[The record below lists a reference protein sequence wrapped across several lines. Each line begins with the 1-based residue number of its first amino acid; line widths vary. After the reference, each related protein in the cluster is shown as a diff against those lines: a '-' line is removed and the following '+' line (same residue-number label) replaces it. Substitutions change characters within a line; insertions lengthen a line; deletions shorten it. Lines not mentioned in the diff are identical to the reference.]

1 MLRHAALRL
10 RPVGARP
17 RVLLPPG
24 GTRASAARSGGSG
37 ARQGSLRR
45 IATAR
50 PRPLTLPQ
58 SRAPKLLPLAR
69 RAARPLSSTPP
80 PLEEEEQA
88 PASASERIQHFVSN
102 LTVADAAR
110 YGTYAAGG
118 FGVYMVSKGVLGTIN
133 TLLHLPPTTVAK
145 YGFYSGFLVASAT
158 AVAMRQAWL
167 AIHIRPEFVYREA
180 LAMIRR
186 SQAVIDH
193 LGTPYPS
200 AVPLR
205 TYNLDGG
212 NFFPGGALG
221 VQWKPPRVVM
231 MFAVEG
237 AKEEGIV
244 YLECLK
250 NLNGRLHFTFVGVD
264 VCDVDETRLIV
275 HGSDERM
282 TEKADHLQKLIDF
295 KKDNSPPKE

>member
-10 RPVGARP
+10 RPVGAR
-17 RVLLPPG
+17 RTLLLPPG
-24 GTRASAARSGGSG
+24 ASAARSGGIA

-50 PRPLTLPQ
+50 LRPLTLPQ
-58 SRAPKLLPLAR
+58 NRAPKLPPLAC
-69 RAARPLSSTPP
+69 RATARPLSSTPP
-80 PLEEEEQA
+80 VEEEEKA
-88 PASASERIQHFVSN
+88 PAAASERIQHFISN

>member
-24 GTRASAARSGGSG
+24 GARASAARSGGSG
-37 ARQGSLRR
+37 ARQGALRR

-58 SRAPKLLPLAR
+58 SRAPKLLPPAC

-80 PLEEEEQA
+80 PLEEEEKA

>member
-1 MLRHAALRL
+1 MAWRCA
-10 RPVGARP
+10 PDS
-17 RVLLPPG
+17 LLDFHTG
-24 GTRASAARSGGSG
+24 
-37 ARQGSLRR
+37 
-45 IATAR
+45 
-50 PRPLTLPQ
+50 
-58 SRAPKLLPLAR
+58 
-69 RAARPLSSTPP
+69 
-80 PLEEEEQA
+80 
-88 PASASERIQHFVSN
+88 
-102 LTVADAAR
+102 
-110 YGTYAAGG
+110 
-118 FGVYMVSKGVLGTIN
+118 
-133 TLLHLPPTTVAK
+133 
-145 YGFYSGFLVASAT
+145 
-158 AVAMRQAWL
+158 QAWL

-264 VCDVDETRLIV
+264 VCDIAETRLIV

>member
-1 MLRHAALRL
+1 
-10 RPVGARP
+10 
-17 RVLLPPG
+17 
-24 GTRASAARSGGSG
+24 
-37 ARQGSLRR
+37 
-45 IATAR
+45 
-50 PRPLTLPQ
+50 
-58 SRAPKLLPLAR
+58 
-69 RAARPLSSTPP
+69 
-80 PLEEEEQA
+80 
-88 PASASERIQHFVSN
+88 
-102 LTVADAAR
+102 
-110 YGTYAAGG
+110 
-118 FGVYMVSKGVLGTIN
+118 
-133 TLLHLPPTTVAK
+133 
-145 YGFYSGFLVASAT
+145 
-158 AVAMRQAWL
+158 
-167 AIHIRPEFVYREA
+167 
-180 LAMIRR
+180 MIRR

-237 AKEEGIV
+237 AK
-244 YLECLK
+244 

-264 VCDVDETRLIV
+264 VCDIAETRLIV

>member
-10 RPVGARP
+10 RPVGPRP
-17 RVLLPPG
+17 RVLLPCPG
-24 GTRASAARSGGSG
+24 ASAARPGASA
-37 ARQGSLRR
+37 ARQGALRR

-58 SRAPKLLPLAR
+58 SRAPKLLPRAC

-264 VCDVDETRLIV
+264 VCDVNETRLIV